1 MKLQINIK
9 ETFGQLIY
17 LRTRDWL
24 DFKTKEIKGQIITVG
39 SAATFEKIEIR
50 AKNQTKKMMSK
61 YKVNQA
67 LNLDTIEANF
77 WTMNGKSGLTFSMP
91 KIKEN

>member
-17 LRTRDWL
+17 LRTRDWI

-50 AKNQTKKMMSK
+50 AKNQTKEMMSK
-61 YKVNQA
+61 YKENQA
-67 LNLDTIEANF
+67 LTLETIEANF
-77 WTMNGKSGLTFSMP
+77 WTMNGKSGLTFSMSE
-91 KIKEN
+91 KTEN

>member
-24 DFKTKEIKGQIITVG
+24 DFKTKEIKG
-39 SAATFEKIEIR
+39 
-50 AKNQTKKMMSK
+50 N
-61 YKVNQA
+61 
-67 LNLDTIEANF
+67 
-77 WTMNGKSGLTFSMP
+77 
-91 KIKEN
+91 